1 MSEIWKDIP
10 DYEGMYQVSNLGRF
24 KSLKFGKELILKETL
39 SSSGYKM
46 VGLFKDSKL
55 NGFSIHQLIAVT
67 FLNHTANGHNLIV
80 DHINNNKLDN
90 RLENLQIISH
100 RKNLS
105 KDKKNKTS
113 KYTGVSWNKL
123 KNKWVAQIRIN
134 GIVNYLG
141 QFDIEQEASNAY
153 QLKLKTL

>member
-1 MSEIWKDIP
+1 MSEIFKDIP
-10 DYEGMYQVSNLGRF
+10 GYEGMYQVSDLGNV
-24 KSLKFGKELILKETL
+24 KSLIFGKERILKETL

-46 VGLFKDSKL
+46 VGLFKDTKL

-113 KYTGVSWNKL
+113 KYTGVSWNNQ
-123 KNKWVAQIRIN
+123 KNKWVSQIRIN

-141 QFDIEQEASNAY
+141 QFNNELEASNAY
-153 QLKLKTL
+153 KNKLKTL